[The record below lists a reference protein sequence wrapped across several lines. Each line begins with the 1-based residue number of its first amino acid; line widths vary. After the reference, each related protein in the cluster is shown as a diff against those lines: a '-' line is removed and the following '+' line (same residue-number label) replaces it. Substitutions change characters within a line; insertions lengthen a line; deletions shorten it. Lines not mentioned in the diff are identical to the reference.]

1 MDIKQM
7 LNDTV
12 DQQNHA
18 RWTGSLYAMKDTVS
32 FMADLLK
39 DPKMTHK
46 ELGLKVTKHLIA
58 EIKRYEELILTTDMG
73 KKMEEI
79 GEKYGT

>member
-18 RWTGSLYAMKDTVS
+18 RWTGSMYALKDS
-32 FMADLLK
+32 IDFIADLLK

-79 GEKYGT
+79 GDKYGT

>member
-1 MDIKQM
+1 
-7 LNDTV
+7 
-12 DQQNHA
+12 
-18 RWTGSLYAMKDTVS
+18 
-32 FMADLLK
+32 
-39 DPKMTHK
+39 MTHK

-79 GEKYGT
+79 GDKYGT

>member
-1 MDIKQM
+1 MDFKQM

-18 RWTGSLYAMKDTVS
+18 RWTGSLYAMKDTVN
-32 FMADLLK
+32 FMVDLLK

-46 ELGLKVTKHLIA
+46 ELGLKVTNHLIA

-79 GEKYGT
+79 GDKYGT